1 MHKFMNFDRLE
12 TYAEEANQARNSDQI
27 QVAEKLEEE
36 IMKWI
41 AEEEL
46 VFPVEKDVLI
56 NGDSASFL
64 YKNNRTYPKLFELIA
79 RTLHLE
85 IPIEINSCKFGPG
98 DIIVVASNTDQA
110 RQTLLECSHE
120 LQNLLKAKKGRIA

>member
-1 MHKFMNFDRLE
+1 MNFDRLE
-12 TYAEEANQARNSDQI
+12 TYAEEANQARSSDQI
-27 QVAEKLEEE
+27 RVAEKLEEE

-41 AEEEL
+41 VEEEL
-46 VFPVEKDVLI
+46 AFPVGKDVLI
-56 NGDSASFL
+56 NRNRSSFL

-98 DIIVVASNTDQA
+98 EIIVVASNTDQA

>member
-1 MHKFMNFDRLE
+1 MNFDRLE

-46 VFPVEKDVLI
+46 VFPVETDVLI
-56 NGDSASFL
+56 NGDSAS
-64 YKNNRTYPKLFELIA
+64 
-79 RTLHLE
+79 
-85 IPIEINSCKFGPG
+85 S
-98 DIIVVASNTDQA
+98 
-110 RQTLLECSHE
+110 
-120 LQNLLKAKKGRIA
+120 

>member
-1 MHKFMNFDRLE
+1 MKFMNFDRLE
-12 TYAEEANQARNSDQI
+12 TYAEEANQARSSDQM

-64 YKNNRTYPKLFELIA
+64 YKNNRTYPKLFEFIA

-85 IPIEINSCKFGPG
+85 IPLEINNCKFGPG
-98 DIIVVASNTDQA
+98 EIIVVASNNDQA
-110 RQTLLECSHE
+110 QQTLLECSHE
-120 LQNLLKAKKGRIA
+120 LQNRLKAKKGRIA

>member
-1 MHKFMNFDRLE
+1 MNFDRLE
-12 TYAEEANQARNSDQI
+12 TYAGEANQARNSDQI
-27 QVAEKLEEE
+27 QVAEKLEEQ

-64 YKNNRTYPKLFELIA
+64 YKNNRTYPKLFELIS

-98 DIIVVASNTDQA
+98 EIIVVARNTDQA

-120 LQNLLKAKKGRIA
+120 LQNLLKAKKGRIAWVIK

>member
-1 MHKFMNFDRLE
+1 MNFDRLE

-27 QVAEKLEEE
+27 RVAEKLEEE

-41 AEEEL
+41 VEEEL

-56 NGDSASFL
+56 NRNSASFF

-98 DIIVVASNTDQA
+98 EIIVVASNADQA
-110 RQTLLECSHE
+110 RQALLECSHE
-120 LQNLLKAKKGRIA
+120 LQNLLKAKRDVSHE

>member
-1 MHKFMNFDRLE
+1 MNFDRLE

-64 YKNNRTYPKLFELIA
+64 YKNNRTYPKLFEFIA

-98 DIIVVASNTDQA
+98 EIIVVARNTDQA
-110 RQTLLECSHE
+110 RHKLLECSHE

>member
-1 MHKFMNFDRLE
+1 MNFDRLE
-12 TYAEEANQARNSDQI
+12 TYAEEANQARSSDQM

-64 YKNNRTYPKLFELIA
+64 YKNNRTYPKLFEFIA

-85 IPIEINSCKFGPG
+85 IPLEINNCKFGPG
-98 DIIVVASNTDQA
+98 EIIVVASNNDQA
-110 RQTLLECSHE
+110 QQTLLECSHE
-120 LQNLLKAKKGRIA
+120 LQNRLKAKKGRIA

>member
-1 MHKFMNFDRLE
+1 MKFMNFDRLE
-12 TYAEEANQARNSDQI
+12 TYAAEANQARSSDQM

-64 YKNNRTYPKLFELIA
+64 YKNNRTYPKLFEFIA

-85 IPIEINSCKFGPG
+85 IPLEINNCKFGPG
-98 DIIVVASNTDQA
+98 EIIVVASNNDQA
-110 RQTLLECSHE
+110 QQTLLECSHE
-120 LQNLLKAKKGRIA
+120 LQNRLKAKKGRIA

>member
-1 MHKFMNFDRLE
+1 MNFDRLE

-27 QVAEKLEEE
+27 RVAEKLEEE

-41 AEEEL
+41 VEEEL

-56 NGDSASFL
+56 NRNRASFS

-79 RTLHLE
+79 RILHLE

-98 DIIVVASNTDQA
+98 EIIVVASNADQA
-110 RQTLLECSHE
+110 RQALLECSHE
-120 LQNLLKAKKGRIA
+120 LQNLLKAKRDVSRE

>member
-1 MHKFMNFDRLE
+1 MNFDRLE
-12 TYAEEANQARNSDQI
+12 TYAEEANQARISDQI

-41 AEEEL
+41 VEEEL

-56 NGDSASFL
+56 NRNSSSFL

-98 DIIVVASNTDQA
+98 EIIVVASNADKA
-110 RQTLLECSHE
+110 RQALLECSHE
-120 LQNLLKAKKGRIA
+120 LQNLLKSQKGRIAWVIN

>member
-1 MHKFMNFDRLE
+1 MNFDRLE
-12 TYAEEANQARNSDQI
+12 TYSEEANQARISDQI

-64 YKNNRTYPKLFELIA
+64 YKNNKTYPKLFELIA

-98 DIIVVASNTDQA
+98 EIIVVASNADKA
-110 RQTLLECSHE
+110 RQALLECSHE
-120 LQNLLKAKKGRIA
+120 LQNLLKAKRDVSRE

>member
-1 MHKFMNFDRLE
+1 MKFMNFDRLE
-12 TYAEEANQARNSDQI
+12 TYADEANQARSSDQM

-64 YKNNRTYPKLFELIA
+64 YKNNRTYPKLFEFIA

-85 IPIEINSCKFGPG
+85 IPLEINNCKFGPG
-98 DIIVVASNTDQA
+98 EIIVVASNNDQA
-110 RQTLLECSHE
+110 QQTLLECSHE
-120 LQNLLKAKKGRIA
+120 LQNRLKAKKGRIA

>member
-1 MHKFMNFDRLE
+1 MNFDRLE

-27 QVAEKLEEE
+27 RVAEKLEEE

-41 AEEEL
+41 VEEEL
-46 VFPVEKDVLI
+46 VFPVGKDVLI
-56 NGDSASFL
+56 NRNSSSFL

-98 DIIVVASNTDQA
+98 EIIVVASNADQA

-120 LQNLLKAKKGRIA
+120 LQNLLKAKRDVSRQ

>member
-1 MHKFMNFDRLE
+1 MNFDRLE

-85 IPIEINSCKFGPG
+85 IPIEIYSCKFGPG
-98 DIIVVASNTDQA
+98 EIIVVASNTDQA

>member
-1 MHKFMNFDRLE
+1 MNFDRLE
-12 TYAEEANQARNSDQI
+12 TYAEEANQARNSNQI
-27 QVAEKLEEE
+27 QVTEKLEEE

-46 VFPVEKDVLI
+46 VFPVENDVLI

-64 YKNNRTYPKLFELIA
+64 YENNRTYPKLFELIA

-85 IPIEINSCKFGPG
+85 IPIEIDSCKFGPG
-98 DIIVVASNTDQA
+98 EIIVVTSNTDQA

>member
-1 MHKFMNFDRLE
+1 MNFDRLE
-12 TYAEEANQARNSDQI
+12 TYAEEANQARNSDQMR
-27 QVAEKLEEE
+27 VAEKLEEE

-56 NGDSASFL
+56 NGDNASFL
-64 YKNNRTYPKLFELIA
+64 YKNNRTYPKLFEFIA

-85 IPIEINSCKFGPG
+85 IPLEINNCKFGPG
-98 DIIVVASNTDQA
+98 EIIVVASNNDQA
-110 RQTLLECSHE
+110 QQTLLECSHE
-120 LQNLLKAKKGRIA
+120 LQNRLKAKKGRIA

>member
-1 MHKFMNFDRLE
+1 MKFMNFDRLE
-12 TYAEEANQARNSDQI
+12 TYAEEANQARSSDQM

-46 VFPVEKDVLI
+46 IFPVEKDVLI

-64 YKNNRTYPKLFELIA
+64 YKNNRTYPKLFEFIA

-85 IPIEINSCKFGPG
+85 IPLEINNCKFGPG
-98 DIIVVASNTDQA
+98 EIIVVASNNDQA
-110 RQTLLECSHE
+110 QQTLLECSHE
-120 LQNLLKAKKGRIA
+120 LQNRLKAKKGRIA

>member
-1 MHKFMNFDRLE
+1 MNFDRLE

-27 QVAEKLEEE
+27 RVAEKLEEE

-41 AEEEL
+41 VEEEL
-46 VFPVEKDVLI
+46 VFPVGKDVLI
-56 NGDSASFL
+56 NKNSSSFL

-98 DIIVVASNTDQA
+98 EIIVVASNADQA
-110 RQTLLECSHE
+110 RQALLECSHE
-120 LQNLLKAKKGRIA
+120 LQNLLKAKRDVSHE

>member
-1 MHKFMNFDRLE
+1 MNFDRLE

-27 QVAEKLEEE
+27 RVAEKLEEE

-41 AEEEL
+41 VEEEL

-56 NGDSASFL
+56 NRNSASFL
-64 YKNNRTYPKLFELIA
+64 YQNHRTYPKLFELIA

-98 DIIVVASNTDQA
+98 EIIVVASNADQA
-110 RQTLLECSHE
+110 RQALLECSHE
-120 LQNLLKAKKGRIA
+120 LQNLLKAKRDVSHE

>member
-1 MHKFMNFDRLE
+1 MNFDRLE
-12 TYAEEANQARNSDQI
+12 TYAEEANQARSSDQM

-64 YKNNRTYPKLFELIA
+64 YKNNRTYPKLFEFIA

-85 IPIEINSCKFGPG
+85 IPLEINKCKFGPG
-98 DIIVVASNTDQA
+98 EIIVVASNNDQA
-110 RQTLLECSHE
+110 QQTLLECSHE
-120 LQNLLKAKKGRIA
+120 LQNRLKAKKGRIA